1 MSIKA
6 TVIGGAA
13 TLDSGSTLAPTRLGG
28 PGAGGAASAPTFP
41 APAMRPTAFQP
52 TAMKSTAPAAPA
64 PAPQPSALR
73 PTSMPF
79 QPTVPS
85 PAPAPVVVPVVPVM
99 ASALPG
105 TQRKP
110 LEVTFGQLASRF
122 PGTDPRLLERAQAIL
137 AGVSPQSMSN
147 VAWLSFA
154 VPAQESLM
162 ALVKERLALMSTPVA
177 GSVAKHLARLQSLL
191 QAVLDAMDGGFL
203 KKPAA
208 KVWESVVGEVRQ
220 LEGLLSA
227 GGPALGLMLGS
238 MADLMSKNQDAGEVL
253 QANALAAEYLMDIL
267 DGEASQL
274 LLSRLT
280 SLTSSQALVLEQ
292 LQTLTLETTKLQELL
307 TLVQDGVLLQL
318 PAVYSQ
324 LAGLSTKPSDTERF
338 LATEKLTE
346 LAQSIQRKL

>member
-1 MSIKA
+1 
-6 TVIGGAA
+6 
-13 TLDSGSTLAPTRLGG
+13 
-28 PGAGGAASAPTFP
+28 
-41 APAMRPTAFQP
+41 
-52 TAMKSTAPAAPA
+52 
-64 PAPQPSALR
+64 
-73 PTSMPF
+73 MPF
-79 QPTVPS
+79 QPTGPS
-85 PAPAPVVVPVVPVM
+85 PAPAPVVVPVEPVK

-110 LEVTFGQLASRF
+110 LEVTFGQLTSRF
-122 PGTDPRLLERAQAIL
+122 PGTDPRLLERAQAVL

-162 ALVKERLALMSTPVA
+162 ALVKERLALMNSSSA
-177 GSVAKHLARLQSLL
+177 SSVAKHLARLQSLL
-191 QAVLDAMDGGFL
+191 QDVLDAMDGGFL

-227 GGPALGLMLGS
+227 GGPALGLTLGA
-238 MADLMSKNQDAGEVL
+238 MGELMGKNQEAGEVL

-267 DGEASQL
+267 EGDVGQL

-280 SLTSSQALVLEQ
+280 SLTTSQALVLEQ
-292 LQTLTLETTKLQELL
+292 LQSLTLETTKVQELL

-324 LAGLSTKPSDTERF
+324 LAGLSTKPSDTERHPTPF
-338 LATEKLTE
+338 RVETSNIGIFRVWEVMRKKARQ
-346 LAQSIQRKL
+346 AQR